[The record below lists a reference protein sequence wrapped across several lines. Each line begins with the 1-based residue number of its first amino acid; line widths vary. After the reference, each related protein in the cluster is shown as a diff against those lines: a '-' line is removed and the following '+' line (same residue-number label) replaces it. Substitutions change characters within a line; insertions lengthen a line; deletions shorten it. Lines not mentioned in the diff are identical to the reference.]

1 MPLRAMQPPGG
12 AEHHLPPSLFEPEFR
27 EVSLMHGFRG
37 KTPVW
42 QAATEEG
49 DPEALR
55 LVADALEPLD
65 DDEIGVGD

>member
-1 MPLRAMQPPGG
+1 V
-12 AEHHLPPSLFEPEFR
+12 EHALPAALFEPEFR
-27 EVSLMHGFRG
+27 EVGLMHGFRG

-42 QAATEEG
+42 QAAVEEG

>member
-1 MPLRAMQPPGG
+1 MQFPDG
-12 AEHHLPPSLFEPEFR
+12 AEHHLPPSLFEAEFR
-27 EVSLMHGFRG
+27 EISLMHGFRG

-55 LVADALEPLD
+55 LVADALEKVD

>member
-1 MPLRAMQPPGG
+1 MPLRAMQTPGG
-12 AEHHLPPSLFEPEFR
+12 AEHLSPALFEQEFR
-27 EVSLMHGFRG
+27 EVGLLHGFRG

-42 QAATEEG
+42 EAATEEG

-65 DDEIGVGD
+65 VDEIGVGD